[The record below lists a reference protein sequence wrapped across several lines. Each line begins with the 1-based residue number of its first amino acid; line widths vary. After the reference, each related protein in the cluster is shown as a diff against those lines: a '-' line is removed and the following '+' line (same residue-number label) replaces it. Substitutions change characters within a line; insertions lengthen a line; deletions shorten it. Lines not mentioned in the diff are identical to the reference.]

1 MTKTIEE
8 QIAEALAE
16 RDALVAALA
25 PEEYWQECD
34 KRRDTACRLI
44 VRAASRLAT
53 LEAVRDGR
61 MIPVYA
67 TVCVSYDACWRAW
80 GSPDFA
86 PECDTSKNR
95 ALHAEGDA
103 TTILRGYAHVPS
115 TQVHEAEADSE
126 VPS

>member
-8 QIAEALAE
+8 QIAEAHEDIAWL
-16 RDALVAALA
+16 
-25 PEEYWQECD
+25 
-34 KRRDTACRLI
+34 KRVCAGWMSCPVSR
-44 VRAASRLAT
+44 RAHARATSRLAT

-61 MIPVYA
+61 MVEVYA

-95 ALHAEGDA
+95 ALHDEGDA

-115 TQVHEAEADSE
+115 TQVHEVEADSE

>member
-8 QIAEALAE
+8 QIAEAREEHREIECFMAENGTQARLLA
-16 RDALVAALA
+16 
-25 PEEYWQECD
+25 
-34 KRRDTACRLI
+34 
-44 VRAASRLAT
+44 RAASRLAT

-61 MIPVYA
+61 MVEVYA

-95 ALHAEGDA
+95 ALHDEGDA

-115 TQVHEAEADSE
+115 TQVHEVEADSE

>member
-1 MTKTIEE
+1 MTKTLEE
-8 QIAEALAE
+8 QIAGALAG

-25 PEEYWQECD
+25 PQGYWQECD

-67 TVCVSYDACWRAW
+67 TVCVDT
-80 GSPDFA
+80 GSP
-86 PECDTSKNR
+86 
-95 ALHAEGDA
+95 
-103 TTILRGYAHVPS
+103 RG
-115 TQVHEAEADSE
+115 
-126 VPS
+126 